1 MSRLS
6 EAHGSIDDRWSQ
18 LRETWGEVRA
28 EWRDAVALRFE
39 REWWQQ
45 LEEVAPRWLDALAE
59 VDEVLERALAD
70 TED

>member
-1 MSRLS
+1 MSRLN
-6 EAHGSIDDRWSQ
+6 EAHGSIDGGWSQ
-18 LRETWGEVRA
+18 LRETWGAVRG

-45 LEEVAPRWLDALAE
+45 FEEVVPRWLDALAE

-70 TED
+70 TEE